1 MNIINTTVESISV
14 LRFEGNLDMNTAK
27 GAQESVDQVI
37 DGGAV
42 KIIINFDKVNFV
54 SSAGLRVLLYTAKKM
69 KHAGG
74 EMRIC
79 GLNESV
85 QEIFKITGFNKIF
98 SVLPGETEALA
109 SF

>member
-1 MNIINTTVESISV
+1 MKIISTTVDSISI

-27 GAQESVDQVI
+27 GAQESVDKVI

-42 KIIINFDKVNFV
+42 KLIINFEKVNFV
-54 SSAGLRVLLYTAKKM
+54 SSAGLRILLYAAKRM
-69 KHAGG
+69 KHADG

-79 GLNESV
+79 GLNDSV
-85 QEIFKITGFNKIF
+85 QEIFQITGFDKIF
-98 SVLPGETEALA
+98 NVLAGETEALG

>member
-1 MNIINTTVESISV
+1 MKIINATVESIQV

-27 GAQESVDQVI
+27 DAQESADKVI

-54 SSAGLRVLLYTAKKM
+54 SSAGLRVLLYTAKRM
-69 KHAGG
+69 KNAGG

-79 GLNESV
+79 GLNDSV
-85 QEIFKITGFNKIF
+85 QEIFKITGFDKIF
-98 SVLPGETEALA
+98 NVLPGETEALA